1 MKNNNRMLYFPL
13 TLTGMFF
20 TLMNSCKV
28 FLFIT
33 FIMLFVVNRNFSQ
46 TIEENIFIGIPITN
60 DKISTTELDTVY
72 SNYKLYKISTADI
85 NNYTTKAV
93 NNFTLQ
99 FYFNN
104 EQNWTIKLKPNDLRS
119 DDYVLRVGTDS
130 GIVEYPRSANCTY
143 KGSLVNDNNSTVWAT
158 IKDNYIAFMIVQSN
172 GETTFFETI
181 DKFNKDK
188 SKENIFIVY
197 DSKNIIP
204 RSSINKDSV
213 IQNQN
218 NEKDQNNSEEIP
230 SYKWSNYS
238 RTNGKLAKI
247 ALVADWNT
255 VTYVGGGVSGVETE
269 FQRILSYVEYYYN
282 KVNISYQ
289 LVQMFVPST
298 KSASPFDS
306 STDPVAC
313 INELGTYKAFLITQK
328 HSLAAYWTGK
338 ELTTG
343 YAWLNCICKDAS
355 NNSICDIRS
364 NTSQFNANLASHEI
378 GHNWGMAHCAF
389 SKTMIMSPTVYDGT
403 INWDA
408 ASIAAF
414 PSKLTLF
421 SACLT
426 NTTISIEDISNNK
439 NKSVLVFPNPNNGKF
454 TIEYNSNS
462 KQDYVVEIFDIVGHS
477 VYKKVLTN
485 VNDNLSTQVDLSFLT
500 NGIYILNLT
509 TDKENFSKVINKSE

>member
-1 MKNNNRMLYFPL
+1 MKNTYRFLHSPL
-13 TLTGMFF
+13 VLMGMFF
-20 TLMNSCKV
+20 TLINTCKL

-33 FIMLFVVNRNFSQ
+33 FIMFFVVNKNFSQ
-46 TIEENIFIGIPITN
+46 TNKENFFKGIPITN
-60 DKISTTELDTVY
+60 DKISTTELDTIY

-85 NNYTTKAV
+85 NNYITKAV
-93 NNFTLQ
+93 NDFMLQ

-104 EQNWTIKLKPNDLRS
+104 EQNWTINLKTNDLRS
-119 DDYVLRVGTDS
+119 NDYVLRVGTDS

-204 RSSINKDSV
+204 HSSMEKDSV

-218 NEKDQNNSEEIP
+218 NEKDQNNYEEIP
-230 SYKWSNYS
+230 LYKWTNYS

-247 ALVADWNT
+247 ALIADWNT
-255 VTYVGGGVSGVETE
+255 VTYVGGGVSDVETE

-298 KSASPFDS
+298 ISASPFGT
-306 STDPVAC
+306 STDHIVC
-313 INELGTYKAFLITQK
+313 INELGTYKATLITQT

-338 ELTTG
+338 ALTYG
-343 YAWLNCICKDAS
+343 YAWNNTICKDAW
-355 NNSICDIRS
+355 NNSICKLKG
-364 NTSQFNANLASHEI
+364 NTANLASHEI
-378 GHNWGMAHCAF
+378 GHNWGMVHCAL
-389 SKTMIMSPTVYDGT
+389 SNTMIMSPTVYDGT

-408 ASIAAF
+408 AYIAAF
-414 PSKLTLF
+414 PSKLALF
-421 SACLT
+421 SSCLT
-426 NTTISIEDISNNK
+426 NTTISIEDISINK

-454 TIEYNSNS
+454 TIEYNSNI
-462 KQDYVVEIFDIVGHS
+462 KQDYAVEIFDIVGLS
-477 VYKKVLTN
+477 VYKKVLIN
-485 VNDNLSTQVDLSFLT
+485 VNDNFSTQVDLSFLT
-500 NGIYILNLT
+500 NGIYVLNLT
-509 TDKENFSKVINKSE
+509 TDKESFSKVINKSE